1 MPISHKYPIH
11 RTLLVFKIMNIF
23 LDLDAA
29 MSCQPMDGFA
39 LVPLPSTT
47 TLWQAATADTWGR
60 EFESA
65 YQERTIY
72 GVSTAG
78 ELIRLIQRSKGID
91 SVVSKWDEW
100 NAGMGEM
107 GTLITSTASLF
118 QTSSYLL

>member
-1 MPISHKYPIH
+1 MSISHEYSIH

-47 TLWQAATADTWGR
+47 TLWQAATADKWGH
-60 EFESA
+60 EFEST

-78 ELIRLIQRSKGID
+78 ELIRLRQRLNGID
-91 SVVSKWDEW
+91 SAVTEWDEW

-118 QTSSYLL
+118 RASSYLL